1 MSHQQK
7 PIQRPLSPNFSS
19 GPCSKRPGWTL
30 DNLKDA
36 CVGRSHRS
44 VVGKNKIKCAMD
56 LSKEV
61 LNLPHDYLLGFVPG
75 SDTGAVE
82 SALWSVLGERNVDLI
97 AWENFGETWV
107 KDVVS
112 ELKLPGTNIHR
123 ASYGHIPN
131 LSNVDFSNDVVF
143 TWNGTTSGV
152 CVPSGDWIP
161 KNREGLTI
169 CDATSAVFAMEIPW
183 EKIDIATYSW
193 QKSLGGEAA
202 HGVIILSPRAV
213 KRIESYLPPWPVPK
227 IFNLRKNNKINNE
240 IFLGAT
246 INTPSM
252 LCVEDLLDSLKW
264 AKNIGGISGLVKLTK
279 NNFDSISSWVSNA
292 NWVDFLAVSPD
303 IRSPTSVCLKLIEP
317 WFVNL
322 NIKEKILFISK
333 FVELLENEGI
343 ANDIKGHREAPPGLR
358 IWCGPTVQLDDLEC
372 LWPWL
377 DWAYKETLTL
387 VKEKL

>member
-7 PIQRPLSPNFSS
+7 PKRRPSSPNFSS
-19 GPCSKRPGWTL
+19 GPCSKRPGWSL

-36 CVGRSHRS
+36 CLGRSHRS
-44 VVGKNKIKCAMD
+44 VVGKKKIKRAID

-61 LNLPHDYLLGFVPG
+61 LNLPHNYLLGFMPG
-75 SDTGAVE
+75 SDTGAIE
-82 SALWSVLGERNVDLI
+82 SALWSVLGKRNVDLI

-112 ELKLPGTNIHR
+112 ELKLSGTNIHR
-123 ASYGHIPN
+123 ADYGRIPN
-131 LSNVDFSNDVVF
+131 LSNVNFSNDVVF

-161 KNREGLTI
+161 ENREGLTI

-213 KRIESYLPPWPVPK
+213 KRIESFLPPWPVPK
-227 IFNLRKNNKINNE
+227 LFNLRKNNKINND
-240 IFLGAT
+240 IFLGST

-252 LCVEDLLDSLKW
+252 LCVEDLIDTLKW
-264 AKNIGGISGLVKLTK
+264 AKQIGGISELIKLTK
-279 NNFDSISSWVSNA
+279 NNFDSISSWVSDVY
-292 NWVDFLAVSPD
+292 WVDFLAVSPD
-303 IRSPTSVCLKLIEP
+303 IRSPTSVCLKVIEP
-317 WFVNL
+317 WFVSL
-322 NIKEKILFISK
+322 NINEKISFIRR
-333 FVELLENEGI
+333 FVELLENEGV

-358 IWCGPTVQLDDLEC
+358 IWCGPTVQLDDIEC
-372 LWPWL
+372 LLPWL
-377 DWAYKETLTL
+377 DWAYKETSKL

>member
-7 PIQRPLSPNFSS
+7 PIRRPLSPNFSS

-123 ASYGHIPN
+123 AGYGHIPN